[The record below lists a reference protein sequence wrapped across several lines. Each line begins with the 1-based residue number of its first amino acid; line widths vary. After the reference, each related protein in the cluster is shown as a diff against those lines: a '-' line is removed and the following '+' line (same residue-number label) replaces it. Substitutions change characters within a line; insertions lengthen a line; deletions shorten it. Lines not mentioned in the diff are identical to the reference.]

1 MEGEQLQQAT
11 AVFYKVRQ
19 KLQPRV
25 VLYQERN
32 RLKDQMK
39 TTNKEIKV
47 EAFAGDI
54 KILQKRKLDSFRKV
68 FNSMAHRNTSLSL
81 TQINRNTLRK
91 HTRSNTQ
98 MFNS

>member
-1 MEGEQLQQAT
+1 MEGEQLQQVT

-47 EAFAGDI
+47 EAFAGDL
-54 KILQKRKLDSFRKV
+54 KILQKRE
-68 FNSMAHRNTSLSL
+68 
-81 TQINRNTLRK
+81 
-91 HTRSNTQ
+91 
-98 MFNS
+98 